1 MYNIDTKYAYLYFS
15 VFKVAYFGKA
25 ADTLDYFEA
34 IGLPCAIHFN
44 PADFLRTYT
53 KSSILKQNMIGSYL
67 KSLRIPEGYSDST
80 NRRTDNT
87 MAKR

>member
-1 MYNIDTKYAYLYFS
+1 MYNIDTNYAYPYFS
-15 VFKVAYFGKA
+15 IFKIAYFGKA

-44 PADFLRTYT
+44 PADFLRTQT
-53 KSSILKQNMIGSYL
+53 KSSILKQSMIGSHL
-67 KSLRIPEGYSDST
+67 KSLRIPAGYPDSI

-87 MAKR
+87 MSKR